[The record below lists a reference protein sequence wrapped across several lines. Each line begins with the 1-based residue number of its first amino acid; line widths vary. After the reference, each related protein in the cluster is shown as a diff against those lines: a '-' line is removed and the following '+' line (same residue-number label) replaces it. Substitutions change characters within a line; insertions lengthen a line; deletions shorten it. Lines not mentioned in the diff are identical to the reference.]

1 MILTNRIAHDV
12 ATGKVAIAYRRW
24 TTPRVTPGSTFRTV
38 AGIVRIE
45 AIDRADPEQLDAT
58 AARDAGYATLEE
70 LLTTFRGDDSIPLWR
85 IAVAWVGSDA
95 REALAENAVR
105 SPSDIADID
114 ALLDRLDA
122 RTPWART
129 TLNRIAGQP
138 GITAGQLVD
147 GLPLGKDSLK
157 RRIRT
162 LKEHGLTRSLPTG
175 YELSARGRAYLSAT
189 SPERPAP

>member
-1 MILTNRIAHDV
+1 
-12 ATGKVAIAYRRW
+12 
-24 TTPRVTPGSTFRTV
+24 
-38 AGIVRIE
+38 
-45 AIDRADPEQLDAT
+45 
-58 AARDAGYATLEE
+58 
-70 LLTTFRGDDSIPLWR
+70 
-85 IAVAWVGSDA
+85 VAWVGSDA
-95 REALAENAVR
+95 REALAENAVL